1 MRRAT
6 IHGSACEDCAILVGI
21 WPLYLQQRYPMK
33 HSWMMRVSPWWALLI
48 ALLLLGAGQIS
59 AQDVPTQ
66 PLRVAIKP
74 LLPFVIYND
83 DSTYSGFSIDL
94 WEEIAARTGM
104 DFAYVPLETVT
115 EVLDYVR
122 DSRADVGIAGIS
134 ITREREEYV
143 DFSQPM
149 FNAGLQIMTS
159 TTGDDP
165 GPGLILQFFS
175 PTILIGIG
183 VMIVAVVLVG
193 HFVWLAE
200 RKNPNFPDA
209 YLPGVGEGIWWAAA
223 SLIGAGENM
232 PRSIAGRIGAFV
244 WIVLGIVL
252 VAYLTAD
259 LSAQNTVQQLQGSI
273 GGVDD
278 LPGKRIATVDGTTA
292 ASYLRDL
299 RLLFVPLESIEDG
312 YGLLEAGAIDAL
324 VYDSPVLIYY
334 ANTEGQGKVQVVGP
348 LFERQDYGIALPTGS
363 PLREVIDRALLE
375 IVEDNIYD
383 DIYARWFGQVR

>member
-1 MRRAT
+1 
-6 IHGSACEDCAILVGI
+6 
-21 WPLYLQQRYPMK
+21 MK

-200 RKNPNFPDA
+200 RKNPNFPDT

-244 WIVLGIVL
+244 WIVLGILL

-259 LSAQNTVQQLQGSI
+259 PSAQNTVQQLQGSI

-383 DIYARWFGQVR
+383 DIYARWFGQLP

>member
-1 MRRAT
+1 
-6 IHGSACEDCAILVGI
+6 
-21 WPLYLQQRYPMK
+21 
-33 HSWMMRVSPWWALLI
+33 MRVLLWWIVLI
-48 ALLLLGAGQIS
+48 ALMLLGAAQVS
-59 AQDVPTQ
+59 AQDVPTE

-83 DSTYSGFSIDL
+83 DGTYSGFSIDL
-94 WEEIAARTGM
+94 WEEIAARSGITYT
-104 DFAYVPLETVT
+104 YVPLETVT

-122 DSRADVGIAGIS
+122 DARADVGVAGIS
-134 ITREREEYV
+134 ITREREEFV

-165 GPGLILQFFS
+165 GLGLILQFFS

-183 VMIVAVVLVG
+183 VMIVTVVLVG

-223 SLIGAGENM
+223 SLLGAGENM
-232 PRSIAGRIGAFV
+232 PRSVAGRIGAII
-244 WIVLGIVL
+244 WIVLGIFL
-252 VAYLTAD
+252 IAYLTAD

-273 GGVDD
+273 GGIHD
-278 LPGKRIATVDGTTA
+278 LPGKRIATVKDTTA
-292 ASYLRDL
+292 AHYLRDQHM
-299 RLLFVPLESIEDG
+299 LFVPLERIEDG
-312 YGLLEAGAIDAL
+312 YGLLEGGAIDAL

-334 ANTEGQGKVQVVGP
+334 ANTEGQGKVQIVGP
-348 LFERQDYGIALPTGS
+348 LFQRQDYGIALPTGS
-363 PLREVIDRALLE
+363 PLREMIDRALLA
-375 IVEDNIYD
+375 IVEDDVYD
-383 DIYARWFGQVR
+383 EIYARWFGQAR